1 MQTFLKFRWVVLAA
15 TTFLVNE
22 AATAGELARVEAV
35 ALDRVDAALQKLG
48 GIPFDIGV
56 TRAGNKIPARIQP
69 QDLDLGTPLR
79 RVLLV
84 GGLEGSSTTVEGV
97 LEALAGYEE
106 LQRVARLRHA
116 VVLSAVPLACPS
128 LSSSTEAANPSFPPR
143 GKFYQSPDATDAMYL
158 WRWIGL
164 HAPDLVV
171 EVALAPEGSGNDG
184 TAATPRWQ
192 LPAELPVGL
201 SSLLKPLAAALG
213 VAPNAPPAPV
223 GSLAHAL
230 THDAPAGVGR
240 IPALR
245 VEIHPGS
252 IHPSSEAVGFPHFFE
267 ALQRSD
273 FRGPSPARAELQ
285 RRDRRTP
292 MEVAQELSSRYG
304 HQLDGVSYIPALALI
319 GRLRLGELLGDA
331 ASLRDVERIVQPYV
345 SGVKASL
352 GEKPSGSRLAGHL
365 VFAELAHRTGG
376 RRYAELARG
385 AADLGFD
392 ASGAPLEAMPSHN
405 EMSDGVFM
413 ACPLLVTVGRLS
425 GEERYYDLALRHL
438 KFLQALDLRGDGLYR
453 HSPLDEAAWGR
464 GNGFPALGVALAL
477 SDLPDESPHRGKFL
491 TALREH
497 LAALKAHQDVS
508 GAWHQVI
515 DHSGS
520 YRELT
525 STCMITFAMLR
536 GLRRGWLDS
545 AEYLPVVERAWSAIR
560 RRVGVDGALVD
571 VCAGT
576 GKQRSLR
583 AYLDRHAIQ
592 GEDARGGA
600 MALLVSVERAAWER
614 ERTQRDGR

>member
-1 MQTFLKFRWVVLAA
+1 VFLAA
-15 TTFLVNE
+15 ATLLVNE
-22 AATAGELARVEAV
+22 AATAGELALTEEA
-35 ALDRVDAALQKLG
+35 ALDRVHAALQKLG
-48 GIPFDIGV
+48 GMPFDIGV
-56 TRAGNKIPARIQP
+56 TRTGNKIPSRIQAL
-69 QDLDLGTPLR
+69 DLDLGTPLR

-84 GGLEGSSTTVEGV
+84 GGLEGSSTTVDGV
-97 LEALAGYEE
+97 LAALAGYEQR
-106 LQRVARLRHA
+106 QRVVPLRHA

-128 LSSSTEAANPSFPPR
+128 LSYSTEAEPATFPPR
-143 GKFYQSPDATDAMYL
+143 GKFYQSPDATEAMYL

-171 EVALAPEGSGNDG
+171 EVALAPEGRGNDG
-184 TAATPRWQ
+184 TTATTPRWQ
-192 LPAELPVGL
+192 LPAELPAGL

-213 VAPNAPPAPV
+213 VAANAPPAPV

-230 THDAPAGVGR
+230 THDVPAGVGGV
-240 IPALR
+240 PALR
-245 VEIHPGS
+245 VEIRPGS
-252 IHPSSEAVGFPHFFE
+252 NHPASEADGFPHFFE

-273 FRGPSPARAELQ
+273 FRGPSPAREELQ

-304 HQLDGVSYIPALALI
+304 HHLDSVSYIPALALI

-331 ASLRDVERIVQPYV
+331 APLREVERIIQPYV
-345 SGVKASL
+345 SGAQATL
-352 GEKPSGSRLAGHL
+352 EQKPSGSRLAGHL

-376 RRYAELARG
+376 RRYAELARR
-385 AADLGFD
+385 AADVGFN
-392 ASGAPLEAMPSHN
+392 ASGEPLEAMPSHR
-405 EMSDGVFM
+405 EMSDSVFM

-477 SDLPDESPHRGKFL
+477 SDLPDESPHRAEFL

-545 AEYLPVVERAWSAIR
+545 AEYVPVVERAWGAIR
-560 RRVGVDGALVD
+560 MRVGVDGALVG
-571 VCAGT
+571 VCAST

-583 AYLDRHAIQ
+583 AYLDRHALQ

-614 ERTQRDGR
+614 ERTQHDGR